1 MASET
6 ILKINNLSKRYDH
19 IIAVDHLNL
28 EVKKGEI
35 FGLLGHN
42 GAGKST
48 TMRMMLSLV
57 KPSEGDIH
65 VFGTELNKKRE
76 SILANIGSIIEK
88 PDFYPWL
95 SGELNLKIF
104 AGLSRKQIS
113 KETIQAS
120 LESVG
125 LSKRAKDKVKT
136 YSHGMKQRLGL
147 AQAMVHDP
155 DLIILDEPTTGLDP
169 KGIIELRELILD
181 LKNKHEKTVIL
192 SSHILSEVELVA
204 DSMAIIHNGK
214 NIIEGSVS
222 ELLSHQNLMVNI
234 QVSNFIKSKELL
246 ENQHYVIQHFNKD
259 TNELSIEITKEKIN
273 HMIRILLDNGIDLQ
287 QLTSRRRLEDYF
299 LKMTADKI

>member
-1 MASET
+1 MPSNT
-6 ILKINNLSKRYDH
+6 ILKINNLSKHYGH
-19 IIAVDHLNL
+19 IVAVDHLNV

-57 KPSEGDIH
+57 KPSEGEIQ
-65 VFGTELNKKRE
+65 VFGMDLNKKRE
-76 SILANIGSIIEK
+76 PILANIGSIIEK

-104 AGLSRKQIS
+104 AGLSRKNIS
-113 KETIQAS
+113 NNTIQAS
-120 LESVG
+120 LASVG

-192 SSHILSEVELVA
+192 SSHILSEVELIA

-234 QVSNFIKSKELL
+234 CVSDFNKSKELL

-259 TNELSIEITKEKIN
+259 TNELTIEITKEKIN
-273 HMIRILLDNGIDLQ
+273 SMIRLLLDNSVDIQ

>member
-1 MASET
+1 M
-6 ILKINNLSKRYDH
+6 
-19 IIAVDHLNL
+19 
-28 EVKKGEI
+28 
-35 FGLLGHN
+35 
-42 GAGKST
+42 
-48 TMRMMLSLV
+48 
-57 KPSEGDIH
+57 
-65 VFGTELNKKRE
+65 
-76 SILANIGSIIEK
+76 
-88 PDFYPWL
+88 
-95 SGELNLKIF
+95 KIF
-104 AGLSRKQIS
+104 AGLSRKNIS
-113 KETIQAS
+113 NKTIQAS

-192 SSHILSEVELVA
+192 SSHILSEVELIA

-234 QVSNFIKSKELL
+234 YVSDFNKSKELL

-259 TNELSIEITKEKIN
+259 TNELTIEITKEKIN
-273 HMIRILLDNGIDLQ
+273 SMIRLLLDNSNDIQ

>member
-1 MASET
+1 MPSNT
-6 ILKINNLSKRYDH
+6 ILKINNLSKHYGH
-19 IIAVDHLNL
+19 IVAVDHLNL
-28 EVKKGEI
+28 DVKKGEI

-57 KPSEGDIH
+57 KPSEGEIQ
-65 VFGTELNKKRE
+65 VFGMDLYKKRE
-76 SILANIGSIIEK
+76 TILANIGSIIEK

-104 AGLSRKQIS
+104 AGLSRKNIS
-113 KETIQAS
+113 NNTIQAS
-120 LESVG
+120 LASVG

-192 SSHILSEVELVA
+192 SSHILSEVELIA

-214 NIIEGSVS
+214 NIIEGRVS

-234 QVSNFIKSKELL
+234 CVSDFNKSKELL

-259 TNELSIEITKEKIN
+259 TNELTIEITKEKIN
-273 HMIRILLDNGIDLQ
+273 SMIRLLLDNSIDIQ